1 MATPSAAAIA
11 ASHDFQAPL
20 VDRDGIGGNSPPDPL
35 TILRDEMA
43 ERVAPLLA
51 RRKEIEARLPNVPE
65 RIDDDVTAGKV
76 ADFIKVTN
84 AAIKAAEGF
93 RVTEKEPHLAASRAV
108 DGFFKTELTEP
119 LEKVKKAL
127 EPRLTDFQ
135 RRKVEEERRIR
146 LAAEKAAQE
155 AADRAAKDAAEA
167 AAAMQTEAD
176 LPAAIAAEEQA
187 RVATTDAVQ
196 AAREAA
202 AKPAELSRSRG
213 EYGAVASLRETVVGE
228 IVDRDKLDLERLRPY
243 LPLDGLQKALNA
255 FVKSGGRDLAGAR
268 IHVQTTSVVR

>member
-1 MATPSAAAIA
+1 MAPPSAAAIA
-11 ASHDFQAPL
+11 ASHDFQAPH
-20 VDRDGIGGNSPPDPL
+20 VDRDGIGGNLPPDPL
-35 TILRDEMA
+35 TILREEMA

-65 RIDDDVTAGKV
+65 RIDDDATAGKV

-127 EPRLTDFQ
+127 EPRLTDYQ
-135 RRKVEEERRIR
+135 RRKVEEERRLRIE
-146 LAAEKAAQE
+146 AERIARE
-155 AADRAAKDAAEA
+155 AAEA
-167 AAAMQTEAD
+167 AATMQTEAD
-176 LPAAIAAEEQA
+176 LPAAIAAEEHA

-243 LPLDGLQKALNA
+243 LPLDGLQKAVNA
-255 FVKSGGRDLAGAR
+255 FVKAGGRDLAGAR
-268 IHVQTTSVVR
+268 IHTQTTSVVR